1 MMSAAI
7 FCFLVGA
14 VLAWAFR
21 VWILFPLSIFA
32 FLLGCAVDIA
42 SDVTF
47 VEASGRGLLVGMMP
61 QFGYAFGLLARS
73 TLTGLRAPL
82 RPNSRTTSTSVA
94 VLYKKNATK
103 RLH

>member
-7 FCFLVGA
+7 FSFLVGA

-21 VWILFPLSIFA
+21 VWILLPLSILA
-32 FLLGCAVDIA
+32 FLLGFGFGIA
-42 SDVTF
+42 SDATVL
-47 VEASGRGLLVGMMP
+47 EASGYGLLVGMTP

-82 RPNSRTTSTSVA
+82 RPNSSRPASVA
-94 VLYKKNATK
+94 ALYKKSAMK
-103 RLH
+103 RPH

>member
-1 MMSAAI
+1 
-7 FCFLVGA
+7 VGA

-21 VWILFPLSIFA
+21 VWILLPLSTLA
-32 FLLGCAVDIA
+32 FLLGFIVDIA
-42 SDVTF
+42 SDATVL
-47 VEASGRGLLVGMMP
+47 EASGQGLLVGMMP

-82 RPNSRTTSTSVA
+82 RPNSSRTASVA

-103 RLH
+103 RPH